1 MIIRTEVETRVI
13 NTQYDHVI
21 SSMDLRGIDTMG
33 INLRVEITDSS
44 LLTQELWADLLKLY
58 RSLLWAK
65 KNGMLQARNLE
76 SVIQYR
82 QLRS

>member
-1 MIIRTEVETRVI
+1 MIIRTEIGTRVVK
-13 NTQYDHVI
+13 TMYDHVI

-33 INLRVEITDSS
+33 INLRVEITDDS
-44 LLTQELWADLLKLY
+44 LMTQELWADLIKLY

-65 KNGMLQARNLE
+65 KNGFITSDKLE
-76 SVIQYR
+76 TVIQYK